1 MDNRPI
7 GVFDSG
13 VGGLT
18 VVREL
23 KKELPGENVVYFGD
37 LARLPYGSK
46 SKENIITYSRQ
57 IIRFLEKQDVKAVII
72 ACGTASANALPTVR
86 GEFALPVMGVVE
98 PGARAAVAATESGRI
113 GIIGTSATVRS
124 GEYPRLIGEL
134 APGAEVR
141 AKACPLFVPLAE
153 EEELEVDV
161 AAEVARVY
169 LKELKEAGVDT
180 LVLGCTHYPLLAEL
194 IGAEMGPRVRLVNPS
209 RAAVL
214 EAKEFLAAKGLLA
227 RRKQGSCRF
236 YVTDNTE
243 HFESLAMRIL
253 DVPMTPTEK
262 VPLAELWKL
271 TAADG
276 ER

>member
-23 KKELPGENVVYFGD
+23 RKELPGEDIVYFGD

-46 SKENIITYSRQ
+46 SRENIILYSRQ
-57 IIRFLEKQDVKAVII
+57 IIHFLQKKNVKAVII

-86 GEFALPVMGVVE
+86 GEFGLPIMGVVE
-98 PGARAAVAATESGRI
+98 PGARAAVKATRSGRI
-113 GIIGTSATVRS
+113 GIIGTQATVRS
-124 GEYPRLIGEL
+124 GEYPRLIASLSPE
-134 APGAEVR
+134 ASVF

-153 EEELEVDV
+153 EEQLEQDV
-161 AAEVARVY
+161 AEEVAGLY
-169 LKELKEAGVDT
+169 LAGLKKEDVDT
-180 LVLGCTHYPLLAEL
+180 LVLGCTHYPLLSGVIA
-194 IGAEMGPRVRLVNPS
+194 AEMGPSVKLVNPS

-214 EAKEFLAAKGLLA
+214 EARDFLRAEGLLA
-227 RRKQGSCRF
+227 DRLQGSVRF

-253 DVPMTPTEK
+253 DMPMTPTEK
-262 VPLAELWKL
+262 VSPGALWNPE
-271 TAADG
+271 TED
-276 ER
+276 RQ